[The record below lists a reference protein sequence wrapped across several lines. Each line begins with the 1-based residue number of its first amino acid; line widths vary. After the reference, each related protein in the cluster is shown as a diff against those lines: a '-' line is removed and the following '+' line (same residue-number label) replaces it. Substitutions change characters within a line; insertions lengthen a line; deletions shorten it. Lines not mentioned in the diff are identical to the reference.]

1 MFNRKRFNI
10 KIFDMKKLMLLCV
23 LFLFSCND
31 GDNVTITNSEY
42 KKLRGDT
49 LVPEYPKTV
58 YVPSDA
64 GDNTPYF
71 EVWLGSDGHEYQLN
85 VESHVRNQWDHYG
98 GCKKCD

>member
-1 MFNRKRFNI
+1 
-10 KIFDMKKLMLLCV
+10 MKKLMLLCV

-42 KKLRGDT
+42 KKLTGDT
-49 LVPEYPKTV
+49 LVPEYPKIV
-58 YVPSDA
+58 YVPSDVV
-64 GDNTPYF
+64 DNTPYF
-71 EVWLGSDGHEYQLN
+71 EVWLGSDGHEYQLH

>member
-1 MFNRKRFNI
+1 
-10 KIFDMKKLMLLCV
+10 MKKLMLLCV

-42 KKLRGDT
+42 KKLTGDT
-49 LVPEYPKTV
+49 LVPKYPKIV

-71 EVWLGSDGHEYQLN
+71 EVWLGSDGHEYQLH